1 LLPLSFVTGIFSMS
15 GFNLENVSY
24 IPGGFAVVAS
34 VLIAIAAVSLF
45 IFWKMGWIFAR
56 EGHSVIDMLD
66 ADEKRKS

>member
-1 LLPLSFVTGIFSMS
+1 
-15 GFNLENVSY
+15 LENVSY

-34 VLIAIAAVSLF
+34 VLVAIAAVSLF

-56 EGHSVIDMLD
+56 EGYSVIDMLD